1 MNITRALL
9 LAIVC
14 SSWAFTAEQAVLF
27 KPVLSSRYD
36 GGYPTEFPA
45 QLGLIQTLLGTAP
58 QEISSQ
64 LGIMQYRGGFQ
75 HPVTVRFDDGVPAVN
90 ENPFFYLEPVDPSKP
105 FAQVL
110 RVNVEA
116 YARQKAAPGWHEDA
130 LRKAFYY
137 AMTGLILNDAAGGDP
152 ERAIPQWAQEGAG
165 VYLSGAGDVF
175 VERAAANV
183 TLSQVPDLL
192 DDLNRP
198 LPVITRTQYA
208 RYYLAVKY
216 IVDTGGTSSFQVFMR
231 SLLNDKSAAEA
242 VRDALGQEWPL
253 FERQVKNYSAQ
264 AFEKFALPD
273 TEDTRRTPRANRFN

>member
-1 MNITRALL
+1 
-9 LAIVC
+9 
-14 SSWAFTAEQAVLF
+14 
-27 KPVLSSRYD
+27 
-36 GGYPTEFPA
+36 
-45 QLGLIQTLLGTAP
+45 
-58 QEISSQ
+58 
-64 LGIMQYRGGFQ
+64 
-75 HPVTVRFDDGVPAVN
+75 VPAVN